1 MRARPET
8 SISIQDLILY
18 SIASEESLYFFEKKI
33 LGFELYRKLH
43 LPWTR
48 LIQDP
53 QIKRVLILAP
63 RLHLKSTVITV
74 GATIWTLYKNINA
87 RIAIF
92 SARAR
97 VAKGFIR
104 QIRGL
109 LASHPL
115 LKEIWRAKYGTYPL
129 LSAEESTTEY
139 ITLKRPIP
147 HKEPSVVVLSPGQ
160 EPVSWHFD
168 KIVCDDV
175 VWSEDRYSEA
185 TREFKKKWFQEI
197 PSLLEEGGEIDVIGT
212 RWHPDDLY
220 HDLLE
225 KPEYSDYVKVVQRV
239 WDENGEPLYP
249 IKFTKER
256 IESLKK
262 EQGLFFNSQYLND
275 PSMEGEAL
283 FSDIEIIDKSAYP
296 KIENWKHVAFLD
308 PATTKVTTKNPSPDF
323 SALVVVAK
331 PQGHPEPIVIRKM
344 IAKRLKYS
352 EVPRWVVREIL
363 QFKSLAKVGVEANN
377 FQIYV
382 VQEVRKLLR
391 EGAFRIKVI
400 PVTHSRSK
408 AERIESL
415 EPLFS
420 NGVLKLEKDSWN
432 EEAYQQLTQ
441 YPFVAH
447 DDIPDALEGAVSLIL
462 KHKVAS
468 GQKIRKGGLRV

>member
-1 MRARPET
+1 MRAKPET
-8 SISIQDLILY
+8 AISLADLMLY
-18 SIASEESLYFFEKKI
+18 SVAAEESLYFFEKKI

-48 LIQDP
+48 LVQDP
-53 QIKRVLILAP
+53 EIRRILILAP
-63 RLHLKSTVITV
+63 RLHLKSTVVSV
-74 GATIWTLYKNINA
+74 GATLWSLYRDINS

-115 LKEIWRAKYGTYPL
+115 LKEIWRLKYGSYPL
-129 LSAEESTTEY
+129 VSAEESTTEY

-168 KIVCDDV
+168 KIICDDV

-185 TREFKKKWFQEI
+185 TRNFKKKWFQEI
-197 PSLLEEGGEIDVIGT
+197 PSLLEEKGEIAVIGT

-220 HDLLE
+220 NDLLT
-225 KPEYSDYVKVVQRV
+225 KPEYSSYVKIVQKV

-249 IKFTKER
+249 LKFSRER
-256 IESLKK
+256 IESLKR

-283 FSDIEIIDKSAYP
+283 FSSIEIIDRSKFS

-308 PATTKVTTKNPSPDF
+308 PATTKVSSRNPSPDF
-323 SALVVVAK
+323 SALIVVAK
-331 PQGHPEPIVIRKM
+331 PQGHSEPIVVRKM

-352 EVPRWVVREIL
+352 EVPRWLIREIL
-363 QFKSLAKVGVEANN
+363 QFKNLAKIGVEANN

-391 EGAFRIKVI
+391 EGAYRIKVV
-400 PVTHSRSK
+400 PVTHSRPK

-415 EPLFS
+415 EPLFT
-420 NGVLKLEKDSWN
+420 NGTLKLEKGCWN

-441 YPFVAH
+441 YPFVEH

-462 KHKVAS
+462 KHKIAS
-468 GQKIRKGGLRV
+468 GQKIREGGLRV